1 MIFFSTEISGLT
13 SIHGDLIYGLFG
25 GGGGHGF

>member
-13 SIHGDLIYGLFG
+13 SIHGDLIYGLIRG
-25 GGGGHGF
+25 GGCLDY